1 MKKIIVTGGL
11 GFIGSNL
18 IDLLLKKKFKVI
30 NIDKGTYSSNLYN
43 TKEFNE
49 PKEELWKIFYSR
61 GISYERL
68 KKWKLAERDLLKAL
82 DLNPEAPFVLNYLG
96 YSWLERRVNL
106 EQALDLILSAV
117 ELEPDDAY
125 IIDSLG
131 WAYFLLGDF
140 KKSIDTLEHALRLL
154 PYDPTLN
161 DHLGDAYWKVGR
173 KKEALSQ
180 WKRVLI
186 YEPKEELKKSV
197 LTKISVG
204 L

>member
-1 MKKIIVTGGL
+1 M
-11 GFIGSNL
+11 
-18 IDLLLKKKFKVI
+18 
-30 NIDKGTYSSNLYN
+30 
-43 TKEFNE
+43 
-49 PKEELWKIFYSR
+49 
-61 GISYERL
+61 
-68 KKWKLAERDLLKAL
+68 KAL

-96 YSWLERRVNL
+96 YSWLERGVNL